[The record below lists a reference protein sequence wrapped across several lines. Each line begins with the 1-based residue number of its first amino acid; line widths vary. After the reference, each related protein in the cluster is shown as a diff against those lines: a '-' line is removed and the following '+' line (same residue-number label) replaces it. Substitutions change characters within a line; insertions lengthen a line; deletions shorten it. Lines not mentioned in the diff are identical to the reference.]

1 MLENAVNFDL
11 PVFADEMVSVRRH
24 DLNLVTEVGKLSR
37 RGHSAIGIDAEI
49 WRVLW
54 HPDLSIDRERIQN
67 QKKLLAIPS
76 GIHRDHRNQR
86 NFVSEGY
93 RPAGYLV
100 VFTPLASG
108 GNAGL
113 SVLKRYSMSAI
124 LSRALKNRRNLAD

>member
-1 MLENAVNFDL
+1 MLEDAVNLDM
-11 PVFADEMVSVRRH
+11 PVFADEIVSVRRH
-24 DLNLVTEVGKLSR
+24 NLNLVTDVSKLSR

-54 HPDLSIDRERIQN
+54 HSDLSVDRERIQN

-76 GIHRDHRNQR
+76 GIHSDHRNQP
-86 NFVSEGY
+86 NFVSERLSDTDPGH
-93 RPAGYLV
+93 LV

-113 SVLKRYSMSAI
+113 SVLKRYFFSHLVVVASA
-124 LSRALKNRRNLAD
+124 

>member
-1 MLENAVNFDL
+1 VLETAVNFDL

-24 DLNLVTEVGKLSR
+24 DLNLVTDVDKLSR
-37 RGHSAIGIDAEI
+37 RGHPAIGIDAEI

-93 RPAGYLV
+93 SDNDPRL
-100 VFTPLASG
+100 SG
-108 GNAGL
+108 RFHTSCVQL
-113 SVLKRYSMSAI
+113 QCRSVCFEKVLYVRHP
-124 LSRALKNRRNLAD
+124 